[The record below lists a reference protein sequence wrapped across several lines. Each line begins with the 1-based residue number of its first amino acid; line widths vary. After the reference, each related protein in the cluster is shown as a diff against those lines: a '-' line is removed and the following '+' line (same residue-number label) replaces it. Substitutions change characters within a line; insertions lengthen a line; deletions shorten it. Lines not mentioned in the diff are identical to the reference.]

1 MVKPYDAVVDQG
13 SAETT
18 ASPARPGMLRSN
30 VTVAVG
36 TALSR
41 ITGLIRIVVFSVII
55 GQTALADA
63 YDGANNSPNAIY
75 ELLLGG
81 VLSASLVP
89 LFTKHVEEDDDDATT
104 AVVTVAVLALTAITA
119 LAILAAPWIFHL
131 FSIHPPHTVD
141 AGQYRKVGT
150 ALSRIFLIQIF
161 FYGLSAIG
169 AALLNA
175 RRRFFAAAWAPV
187 LSNVVIIASLLLIP
201 AMVGHN
207 TLQLSEVLT
216 NDRLRYTLGLGAT
229 IGISVMA
236 LALWPALKAAQ
247 VPMRFNTNFRHPAVK
262 KLLQLSGWTLG
273 YVIANQV
280 AVIVVKNLALGSGE
294 GHQTA
299 YTAAFTFFLLPHGL
313 LAVSIATTFVPE
325 LARFVTRRDK
335 AAFIDRASLGIR
347 MVALLTL
354 PAGLGLFVLRR
365 SIIGGIL
372 QHGQLTAAQ
381 ALTTS
386 RALGGFALG
395 LVGFSLYLFV
405 LRGFYAH
412 QDARTPFI
420 INLFENALNIVLA
433 WILVGRYGVLG
444 LGLSCAIAY
453 LLSAALAMLV
463 LSYKVQGFELEPIY
477 ASLWRMTLAAVI
489 MAEVV
494 WWVSAQ
500 VGTNTGGGAMVRTV
514 VGMIVGAAVYTAVL
528 LILRAPELDL
538 LRKRLVPAKPESV
551 R

>member
-1 MVKPYDAVVDQG
+1 
-13 SAETT
+13 
-18 ASPARPGMLRSN
+18 MLRSN
-30 VTVAVG
+30 ITVAVG

-41 ITGLIRIVVFSVII
+41 LTGLIRVVVFSVII

-131 FSIHPPHTVD
+131 FSIHPPSTVD
-141 AGQYRKVGT
+141 AGQYRTVGT
-150 ALSRIFLIQIF
+150 ALARIFLIQIF
-161 FYGLSAIG
+161 FYGLSAVG

-187 LSNVVIIASLLLIP
+187 LSNVVIIASLLLVP
-201 AMVGHN
+201 TMVGHQ
-207 TLQLSEVLT
+207 TLQLGEVLT

-229 IGISVMA
+229 LGIAVMA
-236 LALWPALKAAQ
+236 LALWPALKSAN
-247 VPMRFNTNFRHPAVK
+247 VPLRFNSNFRHPAVK
-262 KLLQLSGWTLG
+262 KLMQLSGWTLG
-273 YVIANQV
+273 FVVANQI

-294 GHQTA
+294 GHQAA

-335 AAFIDRASLGIR
+335 AAFIERASLGIR

-365 SIIGGIL
+365 AIIGGIL
-372 QHGQLTAAQ
+372 QHGNLTAAQ
-381 ALTTS
+381 AATTS

-405 LRGFYAH
+405 LRAFYAH

-420 INLFENALNIVLA
+420 INLFENALNIILA
-433 WILVGRYGVLG
+433 WVLVDRYGVLG
-444 LGLSCAIAY
+444 LGVSFAIAY
-453 LLSAALAMLV
+453 LLSAALALLV
-463 LSYKVQGFELEPIY
+463 LSYKVHGFELRPIY
-477 ASLWRMTLAAVI
+477 ESMWRMTLAAVI

-494 WWVSAQ
+494 WWVSTHIGA
-500 VGTNTGGGAMVRTV
+500 NTGWGAIVRTV
-514 VGMIVGAAVYTAVL
+514 LGTVVGTMVYVAIL
-528 LILRAPELDL
+528 LVLRAPELDQ
-538 LRKRLVPAKPESV
+538 LRDRLRNRRGPATQSSV
-551 R
+551 G